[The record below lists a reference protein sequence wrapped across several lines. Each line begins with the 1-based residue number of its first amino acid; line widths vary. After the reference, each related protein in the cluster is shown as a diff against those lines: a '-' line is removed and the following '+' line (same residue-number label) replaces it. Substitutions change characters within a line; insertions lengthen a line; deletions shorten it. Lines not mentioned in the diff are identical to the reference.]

1 MKRSIVLP
9 IVILA
14 LMTLACAVGDVTQAV
29 GLSKATETTAPTE
42 RPPLQEPTSA
52 PQQIPTAAPT
62 NTSEP
67 RPPTEEPTEAP
78 PEPTNTP
85 TGPVYFREDFNNNI
99 NWSYEYITGN
109 TQDQCVGP
117 SVTEGQLRWACRSGE
132 ETQLKIY
139 EGIQSYEDVV
149 VQVQTENY
157 ASNTNWV
164 VLMCRVNDQGWIEFR
179 FTCGG
184 LYEIYR
190 FDRGLRNQGKN
201 PYVYIANGVTAFTKP
216 GKTNNTVAM
225 VCSGDNFEYYANGN
239 RIELVVPP
247 QRREEY
253 AIQGAGG
260 VGIGFIVM
268 GDNPGPVDV
277 GIEWF
282 ETFEP

>member
-1 MKRSIVLP
+1 MKRRILFPIIV
-9 IVILA
+9 LA
-14 LMTLACAVGDVTQAV
+14 LMMLACSIGDIGQTV
-29 GLSKATETTAPTE
+29 GLTKATETAIPTE
-42 RPPLQEPTSA
+42 RPPLEEPTSA

-67 RPPTEEPTEAP
+67 LPPTPRPTDP
-78 PEPTNTP
+78 PPQPSNTP
-85 TGPVYFREDFNNNI
+85 AGPVYFREDFDNNI
-99 NWSYEYITGN
+99 NWTFEYITGN

-117 SVTEGQLRWACRSGE
+117 SVVDGQLRWACPTGE
-132 ETQLKIY
+132 ESQLKIY

-157 ASNTNWV
+157 GSNTNWV
-164 VLMCRVNDQGWIEFR
+164 VLMCRVNNEGWIEFR
-179 FTCGG
+179 FTGGG
-184 LYEIYR
+184 LFEIYR

-201 PYVYIANGVTAFTKP
+201 PYVYIANGATAFMKA

-225 VCSGDNFEYYANGN
+225 VCAGDNFEYYANGN
-239 RIELVVPP
+239 KIQLVVPP
-247 QRREEY
+247 KYREEY
-253 AIQGAGG
+253 ARQGAGG

-268 GDNPGPVDV
+268 GNNPGPVDV